1 MPAQE
6 NIKITRQ
13 GSNTAVYTALVKKL
27 RRPSLCL
34 QCGVPQF
41 YCFCRAFGICR
52 MFIVKCEGWYVEVKV
67 FQSIQQEEK
76 KYHVRSW
83 VTCSSSLVVAI

>member
-1 MPAQE
+1 MPAQD

-13 GSNTAVYTALVKKL
+13 GSNTAVYTALVKKH

-52 MFIVKCEGWYVEVKV
+52 MFIEKCKGWYVEVKV
-67 FQSIQQEEK
+67 FQCIQLEEK
-76 KYHVRSW
+76 KYHNSW
-83 VTCSSSLVVAI
+83 VTRSSSLLVAI